1 MGDGFPLTILDPFQA
16 ENQTWVNQF
25 LGFCIRR
32 NIFLDKM
39 DIGIS
44 GRKNKNMSVGM
55 LFYFIF
61 STFPKIIW
69 QVCKSVYI
77 KMLASEIKLGF

>member
-1 MGDGFPLTILDPFQA
+1 MQLRPPLLSQKLCCIIGDGFPLTILVPFQA

-25 LGFCIRR
+25 LGFCIRQ

-44 GRKNKNMSVGM
+44 GGKNKNIFVE
-55 LFYFIF
+55 FF
-61 STFPKIIW
+61 STFLKIT
-69 QVCKSVYI
+69 VG
-77 KMLASEIKLGF
+77 GFVNQFI